1 MEPAFLAMAIASG
14 LHFLEEYVYPGGF
27 LNWMRSVFP
36 NTAPGLVGAIIINV
50 AFFALVL
57 SPLAPDAHT
66 TPIFSL
72 SIASLLLANGARHVA
87 GTFLSGRYS
96 PGAFTSVFCYF
107 PAAIYALVTIPPKWH
122 MNLLQVLWAFLLGIV
137 WQLLPLG
144 FMGLRR
150 GLKLASKGRS

>member
-1 MEPAFLAMAIASG
+1 VEPAFIAMAIASG

-36 NTAPGLVGAIIINV
+36 DTAPGLVGAIIINV

-57 SPLAPDAHT
+57 SPLLSDAQA

-72 SIASLLLANGARHVA
+72 SVASLLIANGALHVA
-87 GTFLSGRYS
+87 GTFLTNRYS

-107 PAAIYALVTIPPKWH
+107 PAAIYTLITIPPKWH
-122 MNLLQVLWAFLLGIV
+122 MSVLQIVWAIGLGIG

-144 FMGLRR
+144 LMVFR
-150 GLKLASKGRS
+150 GRVRPGNKG